1 MTYKPTNMTTE
12 GHTTFQG
19 PSPNDQILLED
30 LLSTEKYISGFH
42 DTAVFESADPNVWQ
56 APQHIQHDEQV
67 MDKNCSITCIAME
80 CMILNRGHLEFDLGV
95 IFYYQ

>member
-42 DTAVFESADPNVWQ
+42 DTAVFESADPNV
-56 APQHIQHDEQV
+56 
-67 MDKNCSITCIAME
+67 
-80 CMILNRGHLEFDLGV
+80 
-95 IFYYQ
+95 

>member
-30 LLSTEKYISGFH
+30 LLSTEKYISGFY

-67 MDKNCSITCIAME
+67 HGQKLFNYMHSHGMYDIK
-80 CMILNRGHLEFDLGV
+80 
-95 IFYYQ
+95 